1 MVGAVKD
8 GHWPTERSL
17 MINRAGMSLGQVRVR
32 DMKKLG
38 DLVAVIG
45 FSIGALLLFKVPI
58 HIPNED
64 LDSTLP
70 YLLIA
75 LSFYY
80 FVHQYQLPSLKYF
93 RLPELS
99 IPSLA
104 GMVVAIF
111 YSYSGIASED
121 TITLPFIPTVTGLI
135 YLFAIG
141 AGEEL
146 VSRGFVFG
154 LLRKYGSVVAVIF
167 SSIAFGLMH
176 LNLYIGDDWD
186 AYSAYWH
193 CLSAAGFGL
202 IAVIIM
208 IVTRSILVP
217 IVMHTFNNWTV
228 VFSDQTDPGFEDY
241 VGHFDPLWQTIQD
254 SFDYIFFD
262 LTSAGFLLTIL
273 GLTRIRKIPKFIQ
286 PLMLKLG
293 LIEPS

>member
-1 MVGAVKD
+1 
-8 GHWPTERSL
+8 
-17 MINRAGMSLGQVRVR
+17 
-32 DMKKLG
+32 MKKLG
-38 DLVAVIG
+38 NLVAVIG
-45 FSIGALLLFKVPI
+45 FSIGALLLFKIPVN
-58 HIPNED
+58 IPND
-64 LDSTLP
+64 NLDSTLP

-75 LSFYY
+75 LSFYH

-111 YSYSGIASED
+111 YSYGGIASED
-121 TITLPFIPTVTGLI
+121 AITLPLIPTVTGLI

-154 LLRKYGSVVAVIF
+154 VLRKYGPIVAVVS

-176 LNLYIGDDWD
+176 LNLYIGEDWD

-193 CLSAAGFGL
+193 CVSATGFGL
-202 IAVIIM
+202 IAAIIM

-228 VFSDQTDPGFEDY
+228 VFSDKTDKGSDDY
-241 VGHFDPLWQTIQD
+241 VGHFEPLWQTIQE

-262 LTSAGFLLTIL
+262 LTSAAFLLAVL
-273 GLTRIRKIPKFIQ
+273 GLARIRRIPKYIQ
-286 PLMLKLG
+286 PLLLKLG
-293 LIEPS
+293 LVEPN

>member
-1 MVGAVKD
+1 MSVG
-8 GHWPTERSL
+8 L
-17 MINRAGMSLGQVRVR
+17 VRVW
-32 DMKKLG
+32 DMKKLQ
-38 DLVAVIG
+38 DAIAVVA
-45 FSIGALLLFKVPI
+45 FSIGALVLFKFPVR
-58 HIPNED
+58 IPNND

-75 LSFYY
+75 ISFGY
-80 FVHQYQLPSLKYF
+80 FMHVYQLPTLKYF

-104 GMVVAIF
+104 GLIVAIF

-121 TITLPFIPTVTGLI
+121 AITLPVIPTVTGLI

-154 LLRKYGSVVAVIF
+154 VLRKYGSVVAVVV
-167 SSIAFGLMH
+167 SSISFGLMH

-202 IAVIIM
+202 IAAIIM

-217 IVMHTFNNWTV
+217 IVMHALSDWTV
-228 VFSDQTDPGFEDY
+228 VFSNQPDEGSDGY
-241 VGHFDPLWQTIQD
+241 VGHFDPLWRTIQD

-262 LTSAGFLLTIL
+262 LTCAVILLTIL
-273 GLTRIRKIPKFIQ
+273 GLSRIRRIPKFMQ
-286 PLMLKLG
+286 PLLIKFG
-293 LIEPS
+293 LVEVS